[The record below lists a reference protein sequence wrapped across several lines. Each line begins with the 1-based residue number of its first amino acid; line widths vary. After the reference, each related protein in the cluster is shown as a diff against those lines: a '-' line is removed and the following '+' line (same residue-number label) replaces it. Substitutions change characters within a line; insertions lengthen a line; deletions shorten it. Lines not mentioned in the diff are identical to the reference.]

1 MASYYTRTEN
11 VDVLKTRRLIVQNS
25 DGSYPA
31 NLSVPIVTNG
41 PGNIEF
47 SPVLIDLC
55 GNVTIPGNLN
65 LQGTTTGGGNSIIVS
80 AAPTIIG
87 STNAVTKLPD
97 YLFIQP
103 GNSGTGKVSISALAA
118 NNSNLPAANLDVNG
132 NAIIREG
139 LIVIDAAGNFSVDG
153 SGNVVI
159 GQTLQLNGN
168 FVGSVEGGSITGDI
182 SGNANSI
189 YGTLLGSQITGD
201 ISGSLVKGDISGN
214 ANTLYG
220 DLSGSK
226 VQGDISGNAQ
236 SIYGDVSGSRVIGDI
251 SGRAFT
257 TYGGILGSQITTDIN
272 TKSAGLSSG
281 SSLNFN
287 TLVIAGDLSGATVPA
302 NILYGYV
309 ANPVGSYPL
318 QIDGSIIT
326 GTLDNSVLVNGYLI
340 TGDISGVNVTIGGYR
355 VIGDISGNAK
365 SIYGDVSGSRV
376 IGDISGNAQSIYGD
390 VSGSRVI
397 GDISGAQIQDELL
410 NATIASTKI
419 VPKQFSSSTFDVSGD
434 ADVPT
439 DLSGNSGI
447 YGIRVDI
454 SGTGS
459 VLFTT
464 AYYDGIHWTNP
475 LAVTDGTNTLT
486 ITLDQK
492 KLNLSPTPSPS
503 PVTTIHYILLVPTYS

>member
-326 GTLDNSVLVNGYLI
+326 GTLANSVTVNGYLI

-365 SIYGDVSGSRV
+365 
-376 IGDISGNAQSIYGD
+376 SIYGD